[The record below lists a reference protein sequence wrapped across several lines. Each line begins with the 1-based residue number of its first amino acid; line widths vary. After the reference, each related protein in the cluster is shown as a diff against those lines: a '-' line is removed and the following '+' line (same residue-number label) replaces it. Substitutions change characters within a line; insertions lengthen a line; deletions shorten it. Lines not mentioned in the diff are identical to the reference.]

1 MINFN
6 PLLTQ
11 EQAQWILDQWYIFDH
26 RIAHSTLSKIME
38 MHNLAFKEQ
47 VGIPGCSCEHRATHA
62 VWCSRLSQYRPNIE
76 AIANPSV
83 VETTEVPKTRGRKK
97 ND

>member
-1 MINFN
+1 MINLN
-6 PLLTQ
+6 TELKQ

-26 RIAHSTLSKIME
+26 RIAHSTLSKISE
-38 MHNLAFKEQ
+38 MHNLAFREQ
-47 VGIPGCSCEHRATHA
+47 VSIAGCSCEHRAQHA
-62 VWCSRLSQYRPNIE
+62 VWCSRLSQYKSQIE
-76 AIANPSV
+76 AIAKPPV